1 MKIKC
6 GICGRHGLFG
16 GAVLHPR
23 TRRPTTRC
31 SRCRDDEAVSRKN
44 AKSEV
49 LYTCPNHVD
58 LEVEQ

>member
-6 GICGRHGLFG
+6 GICGRRGLLG

-31 SRCRDDEAVSRKN
+31 SKCREGVCLSRPKKDYKPLSDSTKQEEN
-44 AKSEV
+44 
-49 LYTCPNHVD
+49 L
-58 LEVEQ
+58 